1 MFTKVI
7 QMEKNISIPEGIKVS
22 VAGTKVSVSGK
33 NGNQEKDFASPLFA
47 GVLKIEADGK
57 VFKVST
63 AETKRKIKSEVGTVA
78 SLVQNMI
85 EGCQKNYTAKLKV
98 IFMHFPITVKVS
110 GAEVVITNFLGER
123 KARSAKILVG
133 CKVEAKGDEIFIS
146 GNKKED
152 VGQTCANIERATWI
166 KARDRRVYQ
175 DGIFTVEKSW

>member
-1 MFTKVI
+1 
-7 QMEKNISIPEGIKVS
+7 MEKNIQIPEGVKVS
-22 VAGTKVSVSGK
+22 VAGSKVSVSGK

-47 GVLKIEADGK
+47 GVLKIETDGK

-63 AETKRKIKSEVGTVA
+63 DETKRKIKSEVGTVA

-85 EGCQKNYTAKLKV
+85 EGCQKNYTAKMKV

-110 GAEVVITNFLGER
+110 GAQLQITNFLGEKKPR
-123 KARSAKILVG
+123 AAEILAG
-133 CKVEAKGDEIFIS
+133 CKVEVKGDEVFVS

-152 VGQTCANIERATWI
+152 VGQTCANIERASWI

-175 DGIFTVEKSW
+175 DGIFIIEKSW